1 MHHRSVVTNVPGR
14 WFAAAI
20 EYVESGISIA
30 KSDLL
35 SRHRDRSLVR
45 RRGLKYLVNSFHA
58 KNLLHCDLRDENI
71 ISKGEYAGSTS
82 FPPN

>member
-20 EYVESGISIA
+20 EYVESGISIV

-35 SRHRDRSLVR
+35 SRHRDRR
-45 RRGLKYLVNSFHA
+45 WRGLKYLVNSFHA
-58 KNLLHCDLRDENI
+58 RNLFHRDLRDENI
-71 ISKGEYAGSTS
+71 ISKGDYAGSTS